1 MFFKQLFY
9 LLSYFFCLILFS
21 QNDLTLNDAV
31 LKRWTDFYPENLSN
45 LEWQKSQ
52 DFYSYKKNNCLLIF
66 NEKNNLIDEVCI
78 GELNIDDLTDFPDI
92 EWVTNHSFKFEYKN
106 QIYLFNTKRGRKP
119 VLYLEYD
126 IKATNKDY
134 NFKRNLLAYT
144 IENDLFISSIDTNL
158 QLNKFEKDVIFGQPV
173 HRYEF
178 GIYKGTFWSPNG
190 NKLAF
195 YKNNQKKVD
204 SYPILI
210 SSDTTSRI
218 KEIKYPM
225 AGDLSEHVEVGIFDV
240 NKNKTIYL
248 ETYSESDHYLTN
260 ICWGPSEKYIYVAV
274 LNRDQNYLKL
284 NKYDANSGLF
294 LKTLIEEKDD
304 KYVHPLHPI
313 IFLDNEKFLWRS
325 EKDGFDQLYLY
336 NKKGKLIKKVTN
348 GDLVVKEFLGFKNN
362 IIYFS
367 AFSEDGLDVHLY
379 SFSID
384 GKKKE
389 AQKKISSKFP
399 GFHKFKM
406 SPSGNLFI
414 DEFSNLKLPRIIQII
429 NSDGDDVYKLLE
441 SKNPLKEYKIGL
453 TELIKIPTDNNTFL
467 NSRIIKP
474 YDFDENKKYP
484 VLIYVYNGPQI
495 QLITNSWL
503 ANSPLWM
510 YYLANKDYIIFTVD
524 GRGSENRGKEFEQ
537 VIFKNLGKIEMKD
550 QIIGYNFLKSLDYVD
565 YNRIALHGWSYGGF
579 MTANL
584 LLSYPEFFNCG
595 VAGGPV
601 TDWSLYE
608 VMYTE
613 RYMQNPYKNFEGFK
627 QTNLNNKVESLNSKL
642 LIIHGLLDDVV
653 VIQHSLKFIENCIKK
668 NIPIDFFLYPNHAHN
683 VRGKDRLHLMEKVI
697 NYIIQNN
704 D

>member
-1 MFFKQLFY
+1 
-9 LLSYFFCLILFS
+9 
-21 QNDLTLNDAV
+21 
-31 LKRWTDFYPENLSN
+31 
-45 LEWQKSQ
+45 
-52 DFYSYKKNNCLLIF
+52 
-66 NEKNNLIDEVCI
+66 
-78 GELNIDDLTDFPDI
+78 
-92 EWVTNHSFKFEYKN
+92 
-106 QIYLFNTKRGRKP
+106 
-119 VLYLEYD
+119 
-126 IKATNKDY
+126 
-134 NFKRNLLAYT
+134 
-144 IENDLFISSIDTNL
+144 
-158 QLNKFEKDVIFGQPV
+158 
-173 HRYEF
+173 
-178 GIYKGTFWSPNG
+178 
-190 NKLAF
+190 
-195 YKNNQKKVD
+195 
-204 SYPILI
+204 
-210 SSDTTSRI
+210 
-218 KEIKYPM
+218 M

-274 LNRDQNYLKL
+274 LNRDQNHLKL

-348 GDLVVKEFLGFKNN
+348 GDLVIKEFLGFKNN

-384 GKKKE
+384 GKKKK

-399 GFHKFKM
+399 GFHKFKI

-429 NSDGDDVYKLLE
+429 NSEGNEVYKLLE
-441 SKNPLKEYKIGL
+441 SKNPLSEYKIGL
-453 TELIKIPTDNNTFL
+453 TELVKIPTDNNTFL

-510 YYLANKDYIIFTVD
+510 YYLANKDYIVFTID

-537 VIFKNLGKIEMKD
+537 VIFKNLGEIEMKD
-550 QIIGYNFLKSLDYVD
+550 QIIGYNFLKSLDYID
-565 YNRIALHGWSYGGF
+565 SSRIALHGWSYGGF

-584 LLSYPEFFNCG
+584 LLSYPEFFTCG

-613 RYMQNPYKNFEGFK
+613 RYMQTPQENHEGFK

-653 VIQHSLKFIENCIKK
+653 VMQHSLKFLENCIKK

-683 VRGKDRLHLMEKVI
+683 VRGKDRLHLIQKVI
-697 NYIIQNN
+697 NYIIENN
-704 D
+704 K

>member
-1 MFFKQLFY
+1 MYLKQLFY
-9 LLSYFFCLILFS
+9 LLSYFFCFILFS

-31 LKRWTDFYPENLSN
+31 LKRWTDFSPENLSN
-45 LEWQKSQ
+45 LEWQKTQ

-66 NEKNNLIDEVCI
+66 NEINNLIDQVCI

-92 EWVTNHSFKFEYKN
+92 KWVTNHSFKFEYKN

-144 IENDLFISSIDTNL
+144 IENDLFISSTDTNL
-158 QLNKFEKDVIFGQPV
+158 QVNKFEEDIVFGQPV

-178 GIYKGTFWSPNG
+178 GINKGTFWSPNG

-195 YKNNQKKVD
+195 YKNSQKKVD
-204 SYPILI
+204 TYPLII
-210 SSDTTSRI
+210 SSDTTSKI
-218 KEIKYPM
+218 KQIKYPM
-225 AGDLSEHVEVGIFDV
+225 AGDSSEYVEVGIFDV

-260 ICWGPSEKYIYVAV
+260 VCWGPSEKYIYVAV
-274 LNRDQNYLKL
+274 LNRDQNHLKL

-348 GDLVVKEFLGFKNN
+348 GDLAVKEYLGFKNN

-384 GKKKE
+384 EKKKK

-429 NSDGDDVYKLLE
+429 NSEGNEVYKLLE
-441 SKNPLKEYKIGL
+441 SKNPLNEYKIGL
-453 TELIKIPTDNNTFL
+453 TELVKIPTDNNISL

-537 VIFKNLGKIEMKD
+537 VIFKNLGEIEMKD

-565 YNRIALHGWSYGGF
+565 SNRIALHGWSYGGF

-584 LLSYPEFFNCG
+584 LLSYPELFTCG

-601 TDWSLYE
+601 TDWALYE

-613 RYMQNPYKNFEGFK
+613 RYMQTPLKNHEGFK

-653 VIQHSLKFIENCIKK
+653 VIQHSLKFIENCIEK

-683 VRGKDRLHLMEKVI
+683 VRGKDRLHLIQKVI
-697 NYIIQNN
+697 NYIVENN
-704 D
+704 K

>member
-52 DFYSYKKNNCLLIF
+52 DFYSYEKNNCLLIF
-66 NEKNNLIDEVCI
+66 NEKNNLIDQVCI
-78 GELNIDDLTDFPDI
+78 EELDIDDLTDFPDI

-126 IKATNKDY
+126 IKATNKNY

-144 IENDLFISSIDTNL
+144 IENNLFISSTDTNL
-158 QLNKFEKDVIFGQPV
+158 QVNKFENDIVFGQAV

-178 GIYKGTFWSPNG
+178 GINKGTFWSPNG

-195 YKNNQKKVD
+195 YKNNQRKVD

-210 SSDTTSRI
+210 SSDTTSRF

-225 AGDLSEHVEVGIFDV
+225 AGDLSEYVEVGIFDI
-240 NKNKTIYL
+240 NSKKTIYL
-248 ETYSESDHYLTN
+248 ETNTDSDHYLTN
-260 ICWGPSEKYIYVAV
+260 ISWGPSEKYIYLAV
-274 LNRDQNYLKL
+274 LNRDQNHLKL

-348 GDLVVKEFLGFKNN
+348 GELVVKDFIGFKNN
-362 IIYFS
+362 IIYYTAYS
-367 AFSEDGLDVHLY
+367 TDGLDVHLY
-379 SFSID
+379 SYSID
-384 GKKKE
+384 EKKKK

-399 GFHKFKM
+399 GFHKFKI

-429 NSDGDDVYKLLE
+429 NSDGDELYKLLE

-668 NIPIDFFLYPNHAHN
+668 NIPIDFFLYPNHGHN
-683 VRGKDRLHLMEKVI
+683 VRGEDRLHLMEKVI